1 MTVKDVLDVLAVSNR
16 LIIKQD
22 KELKYSGYIAEM
34 DYEDKAPELMKA
46 EVKKLT
52 LKPEVT
58 HKQYK
63 EKGLLAPV
71 YPEDTPAYEFKD
83 LTLRL
88 YYVIDI

>member
-1 MTVKDVLDVLAVSNR
+1 MTVKDVLNGLAVSNR

-22 KELKYSGYIAEM
+22 KELKYIGYIAEM

-88 YYVIDI
+88 YYIIDI

>member
-1 MTVKDVLDVLAVSNR
+1 MTVKDVLNVLAVSNR
-16 LIIKQD
+16 LIVKQD

-34 DYEDKAPELMKA
+34 DYEDKAPELMNA

-52 LKPEVT
+52 FKPEVT

-63 EKGLLAPV
+63 GKGLLAPV

-88 YYVIDI
+88 YYIIDI